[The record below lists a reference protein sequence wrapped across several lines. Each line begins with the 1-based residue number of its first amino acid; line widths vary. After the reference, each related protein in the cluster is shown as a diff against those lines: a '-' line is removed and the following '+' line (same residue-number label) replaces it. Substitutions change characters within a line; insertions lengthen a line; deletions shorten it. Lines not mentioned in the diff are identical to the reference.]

1 MFLCKMSWKMMVFWW
16 SEIYCKSGG
25 QNPHGWWQF
34 EIKGNSVVHFVRD
47 GERNNSPAKQDK
59 PYGKWF
65 NQFQKF
71 SISTYELKIVS
82 FFLISRGLQAP
93 VNDLHEMQI
102 YRLANHRDPDWLP
115 VKVAGHPTLHQL
127 IISTL
132 TPANHLPC
140 WLSKASNVLVKP
152 VSWSSF

>member
-1 MFLCKMSWKMMVFWW
+1 MIGWCFLCKMSWKMMVFWW
-16 SEIYCKSGG
+16 SEIYCKSGE

-34 EIKGNSVVHFVRD
+34 EIKGKSVVHFVRD
-47 GERNNSPAKQDK
+47 GERNNSFAKQDK

-71 SISTYELKIVS
+71 WTYEIKI
-82 FFLISRGLQAP
+82 FHQAP
-93 VNDLHEMQI
+93 FNDLHEMQI

-115 VKVAGHPTLHQL
+115 IKVAGHPTLHQL

-132 TPANHLPC
+132 TSTPFLPC
-140 WLSKASNVLVKP
+140 WSFKASNVLVKP

>member
-16 SEIYCKSGG
+16 SEIYCKSGE

-47 GERNNSPAKQDK
+47 GERNSSPAKQDK

-71 SISTYELKIVS
+71 STYELKI
-82 FFLISRGLQAP
+82 FHQAP

-132 TPANHLPC
+132 TSTPFLPC
-140 WLSKASNVLVKP
+140 WSFKASNVLVKP

>member
-25 QNPHGWWQF
+25 QNPHGWRQF

-71 SISTYELKIVS
+71 WTYELKIVPC
-82 FFLISRGLQAP
+82 FLISRGLQAP

-127 IISTL
+127 IIST
-132 TPANHLPC
+132 PANHLPC
-140 WLSKASNVLVKP
+140 WWFKASNVLVKP

>member
-47 GERNNSPAKQDK
+47 GERNSSPAKQGK

-71 SISTYELKIVS
+71 WTYEIKI
-82 FFLISRGLQAP
+82 FHQAP

-115 VKVAGHPTLHQL
+115 VKVAGHPTLHLL

-132 TPANHLPC
+132 TSTPFLPC
-140 WLSKASNVLVKP
+140 WSFKDSNVLVKP